1 MKEVGLWVMLAGL
14 AAAAIFA
21 IYVFLSTRAAEKK
34 RPLRKD
40 F

>member
-1 MKEVGLWVMLAGL
+1 MKEVGLWVMLSGL
-14 AAAAIFA
+14 AFAAVYA
-21 IYVFLSTRAAEKK
+21 IYVFLSTRLADKK

>member
-1 MKEVGLWVMLAGL
+1 MNEIGLWVMEVGL
-14 AAAAIFA
+14 AFAAVYA

-34 RPLRKD
+34 RPLRKE